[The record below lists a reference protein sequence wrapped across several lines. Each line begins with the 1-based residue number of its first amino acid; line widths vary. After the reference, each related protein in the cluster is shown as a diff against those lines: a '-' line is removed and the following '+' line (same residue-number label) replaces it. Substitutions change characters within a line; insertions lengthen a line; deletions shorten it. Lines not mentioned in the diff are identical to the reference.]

1 MAAAPRNGGILE
13 RARLK
18 WTRWAGA
25 GLALAV
31 VLVVAWRLTLRDR
44 PTAGS
49 YDVPGTRVPYA
60 VEVLNGTEID
70 GLARTITLR
79 LRRAGLDVVSYG
91 SATSTAADSTLLL
104 VRTADTA
111 AGWAVRDAL
120 GLGRVVMEPDA
131 RLLLDVTVV
140 LGKDAAR

>member
-1 MAAAPRNGGILE
+1 M
-13 RARLK
+13 
-18 WTRWAGA
+18 WVRWAGA
-25 GLALAV
+25 GLGLMV

-44 PTAGS
+44 PTAGR
-49 YDVPGTRVPYA
+49 YDVPGTRVPYT

-70 GLARTITLR
+70 GLARTITFR
-79 LRRAGLDVVSYG
+79 LRRAGFDVVSYG
-91 SATSTAADSTLLL
+91 TASGTSADSTVLL

-140 LGKDAAR
+140 LGTDAAR